1 MANIDFKSAVV
12 RLTFEAGQTQ
22 DGKVIKRAKSYRIV
36 DENVTAEQ
44 LAEVATVLSGFSSY
58 PLIDAEK
65 IETGDITN

>member
-22 DGKVIKRAKSYRIV
+22 DGKVIKKARLYRNV
-36 DENVTAEQ
+36 DESASADQ
-44 LAEVATVLSGFSSY
+44 LAEVAAVLSGFSSY

-65 IETGDITN
+65 IETSDITN